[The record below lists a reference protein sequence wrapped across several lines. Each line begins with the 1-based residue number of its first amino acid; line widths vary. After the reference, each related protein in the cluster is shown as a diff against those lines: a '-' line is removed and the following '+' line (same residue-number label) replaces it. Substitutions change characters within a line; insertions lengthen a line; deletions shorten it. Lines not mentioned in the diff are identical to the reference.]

1 MADEFTARQLT
12 LAINRMKPAPT
23 KVLDTVFG
31 RKKRQLTGTLKWEVK
46 DSSGRL
52 LSNISTAAPATVRGG
67 IGRKV
72 VTCSAPRFAEKEL
85 ISADDLKDMR
95 AFGSVTATEL
105 LKERIGDE
113 QADMKTSVDL
123 TREFM
128 AVKALSGQVVDKDGT
143 VLVDFNLPAAHKPTL
158 TGTALWTDAASD
170 PVKNLRVWKKM
181 ISQQAG
187 PVTGFAAFC
196 GSGAM
201 DALINNDNAR
211 ELLRYS
217 AGQQIAEEGRI
228 ARLAKVNIDEY
239 DGTYTDDSGV
249 MHDLIPDNVFALV
262 GLGPQIAAEL
272 FAPVIDLEAPA
283 GVGKGKPA
291 DMFFSKMWEENDPSG
306 RWVKVEARPL
316 PVMFQPLAVIW
327 AVVV

>member
-1 MADEFTARQLT
+1 MAEEFTARQLT
-12 LAINRMKPAPT
+12 LAINKMKPAPT

-31 RKKRQLTGTLKWEVK
+31 RKKRQLTGTFKWDIKE
-46 DSSGRL
+46 SSGHL

-67 IGRKV
+67 IGRKT
-72 VTCSAPRFAEKEL
+72 VTCNAPRFAEKEF

-95 AFGSVTATEL
+95 AFGSAMATEL
-105 LKERIGDE
+105 LKERIGEE
-113 QADMKTSVDL
+113 QADMRTSIDL

-128 AVKALSGQVVDKDGT
+128 AVKALSGQVVDKNGT
-143 VLVDFNLPAAHKPTL
+143 VLVDYNLPAAHKPTL
-158 TGTALWTDAASD
+158 TGTAKWTDAASE
-170 PVKNLRVWKKM
+170 PIKNLRAWKKM
-181 ISQQAG
+181 ISQHAG
-187 PVTGFAAFC
+187 PVSGFAAFC

-211 ELLRYS
+211 ELLQYS
-217 AGQQIAEEGRI
+217 AGRQIAEEGRI

-239 DGTYTDDSGV
+239 DGTYTDDNGT
-249 MHDLIPDNVFALV
+249 MHDLIPENVFALV

-272 FAPVIDLEAPA
+272 FAPVIDLKAPA

-291 DMFFSKMWEENDPSG
+291 DMFFSKMWEDEDPSG
-306 RWVKVEARPL
+306 KWIKAEARPL

-327 AVVV
+327 AVVI